1 MSNMFD
7 RNNTVQPKVK
17 EELTEKLGL
26 KEPEIVEKP
35 AQEDLLAELKEK
47 KPKSGSYSLFLDD
60 EVVDAL
66 DKLAKQNKSS
76 RSKVANTL
84 FRNLLLK

>member
-1 MSNMFD
+1 
-7 RNNTVQPKVK
+7 
-17 EELTEKLGL
+17 
-26 KEPEIVEKP
+26 VE
-35 AQEDLLAELKEK
+35 
-47 KPKSGSYSLFLDD
+47 
-60 EVVDAL
+60 AL

>member
-1 MSNMFD
+1 MNMFD
-7 RNNTVQPKVK
+7 KNNSVPPKIK
-17 EELTEKLGL
+17 EDLTAKLGL
-26 KEPEIVEKP
+26 EEPVVKEKP
-35 AQEDLLAELKEK
+35 AHEDLLAELKEK
-47 KPKSGSYSLFLDD
+47 KPKSNSYSLFLDD
-60 EVVDAL
+60 EVVEAL